1 MEAEADVSR
10 LRVFDADNYAQGQ
23 VIGFAERGWQ
33 IISQATSGFGS
44 CVVNLTADQARM
56 EYLQFGRMVLI
67 QHAKLP
73 AWAGMIDTPWVG
85 SLPAQMTIYDA
96 QCLLALRAPT
106 DTRKFSGSTAEI
118 ARDLIR
124 VANDQEEM
132 YVRLG
137 ECDIDDDSR
146 EETLDQ
152 RTIWEQLG
160 GLIKR
165 AGGEMVVRPEIE
177 DDNQLV
183 IYLDI
188 LNQVGHVA
196 PIELTDGD
204 EGNMRVVSAR
214 IESKIINGVQAI
226 NGQKDGENRLY
237 TPLLIDDDSREA
249 FRLRSKVIQY
259 SSVKEMSTLL
269 ANGNAALKGSR
280 YPMLKMEVEVFD
292 VGDTF
297 FHTRPGNRMMAHASR
312 VQLPGGIAGW
322 RGMARILAMQFM
334 ERSNVLRAT
343 IGGWYFDPN
352 EEQT

>member
-1 MEAEADVSR
+1 MSR
-10 LRVFDADNYAQGQ
+10 LRVFDADNYARGQ
-23 VIGFAERGWQ
+23 LIGFAERGWQ

-85 SLPAQMTIYDA
+85 TLPAQMTVYDA
-96 QCLLALRAPT
+96 QYMLSLRAPT
-106 DTRKFSGSTAEI
+106 DTRKFTGSTAEI
-118 ARDLIR
+118 ARELLR
-124 VANDQEEM
+124 VANDQDEM

-137 ECDIDDDSR
+137 DCDIDDDDR

-160 GLIKR
+160 GLVKR
-165 AGGEMVVRPEIE
+165 AGGEMIVRPEVE

-188 LNQVGHVA
+188 LNQVGRTA
-196 PIELTDGD
+196 PVELTDGD

-214 IESKIINGVQAI
+214 IESNIFNAVQAI

-237 TPLLIDDDSREA
+237 TPLLIDDDSRDA
-249 FRLRSKVIQY
+249 FRLRSRVIVY
-259 SSVKEMSTLL
+259 NSVKELSTLL
-269 ANGNAALKGSR
+269 KNGNAALRASR
-280 YPMLKMEVEVFD
+280 YPTLRMEVEIFD
-292 VGDTF
+292 TGDTF
-297 FHTRPGNRMMAHASR
+297 YHTRPGNRMMTHASR
-312 VQLPGGIAGW
+312 IQLPGGIAGW
-322 RGMARILAMQFM
+322 RGWARIMAMQYV

-343 IGGWYFDPN
+343 IDGKYFDPN
-352 EEQT
+352 EEQS